1 MDKIRI
7 SQLKSVFDEI
17 GHFITSN
24 DGKEQVE
31 VWFARELMVALGY
44 ARWENF
50 QVAIGRA
57 VESCKTQNIN
67 VDDHFREVTKMIE
80 IGKGGQREITDYMLT
95 RYACYLIAQN
105 GDPKKEEIAF
115 AQSYF
120 AVQTRRAELIE
131 ERLNLI
137 SRLETRDKLRASE
150 KQLSQNIYE
159 RGVDDKGFGRIRS
172 KGDTALF
179 GGHTTE
185 DMKNRLGIKSNRPLA
200 DFLPTLTIAAK
211 NLATEMT
218 NYNVETKNLYGEQP
232 ITQEHIENNASVR
245 EMLDKRGIKPEN
257 LPPAEDINKL
267 ERRVAAEE
275 KQIEKASPKLPKSDN
290 KQ

>member
-7 SQLKSVFDEI
+7 SQLKTVFDEI
-17 GHFITSN
+17 SHFITS
-24 DGKEQVE
+24 DDDKEQVE

-50 QVAIGRA
+50 KVAIGRA
-57 VESCKTQNIN
+57 VDSCKAQGIS

-80 IGKGGQREITDYMLT
+80 IGKGGQREIIDYMLT

-120 AVQTRRAELIE
+120 AVQTRKAELIE

-137 SRLETRDKLRASE
+137 SRLETRDKLRAAE

-218 NYNVETKNLYGEQP
+218 NYNVETKNLHGEQP
-232 ITQEHIENNASVR
+232 ITQEHIENNAGVR
-245 EMLDKRGIKPEN
+245 EMLEKRGIKPEN
-257 LPPAEDINKL
+257 LPPDEDIKKL

-275 KQIEKASPKLPKSDN
+275 KQIEKASPKLPKNNN